1 MKQIEHSF
9 TIFSVCPILLV
20 SLPFRR
26 NTMFRIESP
35 FAYTKKIIYDLEFSG
50 DLRDRNGINC
60 CIWQIAL
67 KDFDT
72 GEKFCTLI
80 NPYKRLKRV
89 PKPVDIR
96 YKMPT
101 KQMFYDQNAPD
112 IIDAM
117 YKVKHFFLQCLKQQ
131 GNICLLSH
139 NGFRSDKLVFE
150 NALVRYDIYNLFMDI
165 PLYFFDTLYYFR
177 QVYPGLPSY
186 SLANLY
192 MEKFEKEIQDAHD
205 ATVDVDKLD
214 ELLKK
219 DDKQIYGT
227 MYMLFATPFTNISG
241 FGSYTEQC
249 LARYGFSSVE
259 HLVSSFQ
266 HNYQRITSF
275 LETTPLKDRANM
287 LVKRL
292 YNFSTNELNQRTPR
306 LVQQRQDLM
315 QETSV

>member
-1 MKQIEHSF
+1 
-9 TIFSVCPILLV
+9 
-20 SLPFRR
+20 
-26 NTMFRIESP
+26 MFRIESP

-80 NPYKRLKRV
+80 NPYKRLIHV

-101 KQMFYDQNAPD
+101 KETLYDLGAPD
-112 IIDAM
+112 IVDAM
-117 YKVKHFFLQCLKQQ
+117 YEVKHFFLRCLKNN
-131 GNICLLSH
+131 GNICLMSH

-150 NALVRYDIYNLFMDI
+150 NALVRYDICSIFLDI
-165 PLYFFDTLYYFR
+165 PLFFFDTLYYFR
-177 QVYPGLPSY
+177 QVYPGLESY

-219 DDKQIYGT
+219 DDKRIYGN

-241 FGSYTEQC
+241 IGSYTEQC
-249 LARYGFSSVE
+249 LSRYGFSSVE
-259 HLVSSFQ
+259 HLILSFH
-266 HNYQRITSF
+266 HNFQRIKLF
-275 LETTPLKDRANM
+275 LDQTPLKDRSDM
-287 LVKRL
+287 LTKRL
-292 YNFSTNELNQRTPR
+292 YNFATNELNQRTPH
-306 LVQQRQDLM
+306 LVQQRQEIM
-315 QETSV
+315 QVTSV